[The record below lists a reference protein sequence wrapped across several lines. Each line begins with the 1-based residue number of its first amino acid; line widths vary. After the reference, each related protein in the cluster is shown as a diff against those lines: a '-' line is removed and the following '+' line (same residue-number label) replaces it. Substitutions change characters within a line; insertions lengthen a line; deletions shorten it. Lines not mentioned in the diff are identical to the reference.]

1 LKISRVNIYLDI
13 ITFLKSLL
21 PWMNKKKD
29 KLNALN
35 KFKKITGKEFI
46 NLTGMCRTGLIVA
59 LDYLRQKDPKKN
71 EVIVFA
77 YNLQEFIEIIKNK
90 GFVIKFVDISENG
103 VPLINDIKN
112 EINKNTAALLF
123 TNMFADFE
131 YLQSVKKISNENNL
145 LLIEDCAIF
154 LGNYEEI
161 NNVKSYSGS
170 VGDISLYSFGIMK
183 NLCAIYGGAIATND
197 KNISLFLSNKITKLN
212 KFPNLLYCKKILLFL
227 LLKLFLSNFI
237 FILFFSKV
245 NKYIHKSKNIK
256 LLKIF
261 YPSLNFIK
269 KNKIPNYY
277 LSKIHPIA
285 ERIFV
290 NILNANRLE
299 KDFDIR
305 KKNNALYLE
314 YLKPSDNFKIIKIKN
329 KSYQNFLEFPIIVKN
344 KEIFIRKLLSK
355 NFDIRFFYYY
365 NCIFLAGNDIAKK
378 FIYSELFERNIICL
392 PNHYKINKNYIKVI
406 SNIINNI

>member
-1 LKISRVNIYLDI
+1 MSYWAYSSLGLFE
-13 ITFLKSLL
+13 TEKS
-21 PWMNKKKD
+21 
-29 KLNALN
+29 
-35 KFKKITGKEFI
+35 
-46 NLTGMCRTGLIVA
+46 
-59 LDYLRQKDPKKN
+59 KKN
-71 EVIVFA
+71 EIIVFA
-77 YNLQEFIEIIKNK
+77 YNLQEYIEIIKNK

-112 EINKNTAALLF
+112 QINKNTAAILF

-131 YLQSVKKISNENNL
+131 FLQDVKKISDENKL

-154 LGNYEEI
+154 LGNYKEV

-183 NLCAIYGGAIATND
+183 NLCAIYGGAIATNN
-197 KNISLFLSNKITKLN
+197 KNISEFLSNKISNLN
-212 KFPNLLYCKKILLFL
+212 KFPDFLFYKKSFLFL
-227 LLKLFLSNFI
+227 LLKFLLSNFI

-245 NKYIHKSKNIK
+245 NKFIHKSKNIK

-269 KNKIPNYY
+269 KNKIPNFY

-285 ERIFV
+285 ERVFI
-290 NILNANRLE
+290 NILNANKLE

-329 KSYQNFLEFPIIVKN
+329 KCYQNFLEFPIIVKN
-344 KEIFIRKLLSK
+344 KEIFIKKLLNK
-355 NFDIRFFYYY
+355 NFDVRFFYYY
-365 NCIFLAGNDIAKK
+365 NCTFLVGNDVTEK
-378 FIYSELFERNIICL
+378 FIFSELFEKNIICL
-392 PNHYKINKNYIKVI
+392 PNHCKINKNYIKEI
-406 SNIINNI
+406 SNVINDI